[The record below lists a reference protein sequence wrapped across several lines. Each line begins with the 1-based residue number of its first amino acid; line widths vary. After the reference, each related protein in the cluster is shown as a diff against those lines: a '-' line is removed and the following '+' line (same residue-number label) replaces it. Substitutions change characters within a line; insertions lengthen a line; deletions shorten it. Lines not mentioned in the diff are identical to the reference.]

1 MAAITIFNPMSLA
14 SGQVKGGATTMK
26 QTTINSWLRVL
37 GAGLLAGTVSP
48 LWAQQAAPEE
58 RLPASV
64 AEELKPRPELG
75 DRTLDSLSPEAREV
89 LRQRL
94 IAKSNR
100 PMAPVPRETKEQI
113 FRQMAAASPMSM
125 RDMFNYMTAKRKVKE
140 GITFDEVIEAM
151 DLKANDVNFKKVAHN
166 KFWKDV
172 SAITGLPT
180 LRVEIL
186 QYCDAVVG
194 RRMLDFSPEFSVFI
208 PCRITVFEDA
218 TGDIWLMTLDW
229 DVTWLAMAWQPGS
242 QLSEQLQQDA
252 RRIRDAMEQIME
264 AGANAEW

>member
-1 MAAITIFNPMSLA
+1 MKRTRKYFALRLLSAGVVAGVLA
-14 SGQVKGGATTMK
+14 PA
-26 QTTINSWLRVL
+26 
-37 GAGLLAGTVSP
+37 
-48 LWAQQAAPEE
+48 WAQQALPEQD
-58 RLPASV
+58 LPPSV
-64 AEELKPRPELG
+64 EEELSPKPELG

-89 LRQRL
+89 LRKRL
-94 IAKSNR
+94 IANSNR
-100 PMAPVPRETKEQI
+100 PMPEVPRETKQQI
-113 FRQMAAASPMSM
+113 FQQMAAASPMSM
-125 RDMFNYMTAKRKVKE
+125 REMFNYMTTKKKVKE
-140 GITFDEVIEAM
+140 GISFDEVIESM

-180 LRVEIL
+180 TRVEIL

-194 RRMLDFSPEFSVFI
+194 RRMLDYSPEFSVFI

-229 DVTWLAMAWQPGS
+229 DVTWLARAWQPGS
-242 QLSEQLQQDA
+242 QLSPQLQEDA

-264 AGANAEW
+264 AGANAAW

>member
-1 MAAITIFNPMSLA
+1 
-14 SGQVKGGATTMK
+14 MK
-26 QTTINSWLRVL
+26 QTTLNPSLRWLCAGYLAALLSPVL
-37 GAGLLAGTVSP
+37 
-48 LWAQQAAPEE
+48 AQQPAPEE
-58 RLPASV
+58 DLPASV

-75 DRTLDSLSPEAREV
+75 DRNMDVLSPEAREV
-89 LRQRL
+89 LRRRL
-94 IAKSNR
+94 AASSNR
-100 PMAPVPRETKEQI
+100 PMAPVPRETKQQI
-113 FRQMAAASPMSM
+113 FQQMAAASPMSM
-125 RDMFNYMTAKRKVKE
+125 RDMFNYMTAKKKVKE
-140 GITFDEVIEAM
+140 GVTFDEVIEAM

-172 SAITGLPT
+172 SSITGLPT
-180 LRVEIL
+180 PRVEIL